1 MAGID
6 VLVVTHRAG
15 ALLDRCLGAL
25 SAQHT
30 APRRTLVV
38 VSSDVSVTVPPG
50 VDVLRTDGPSDFAPA
65 ANLGLSVMGERPV
78 VLLNDDTT
86 PHPLFIAELE
96 RAVDSPGIYQP
107 RILLPDGRI
116 DNTGHW
122 LFWDGFNVARGRGT
136 HTTNLPDR
144 AGAFSGAA
152 VCFTPEVL
160 ETVGLFDAEFGAYGE
175 DLDLSLRAVRMGF
188 PIRYVPAAEVTHE
201 LGATYGR
208 TTPKKIYRVERN
220 RTQAA
225 IRSLPAAAVLAMPAT
240 ATVRWAIMGVAA
252 ARGQGLGQSAGIRG
266 ALAAVAGAVSGA
278 AAAPAALSK
287 RRRDR
292 GQWTVDDAGMW
303 RHLWRQ
309 CAPLGKLSGEGL
321 SER

>member
-15 ALLDRCLGAL
+15 APDRCLGAL

-30 APRRTLVV
+30 APRRTQV

-50 VDVLRTDGPSDFAPA
+50 VDVLRTDGPSTLRLRQTLAIRHGRAPRGAPGRHHPSSSVHRRAGARA
-65 ANLGLSVMGERPV
+65 AQEFTSPASCCPT
-78 VLLNDDTT
+78 DASTT
-86 PHPLFIAELE
+86 P
-96 RAVDSPGIYQP
+96 V
-107 RILLPDGRI
+107 
-116 DNTGHW
+116 TGFSGW
-122 LFWDGFNVARGRGT
+122 TNVARGRGT
-136 HTTNLPDR
+136 TPPTSPT

-188 PIRYVPAAEVTHE
+188 LIRYVPAAEVTHE

-208 TTPKKIYRVERN
+208 TTPKTYRVERN

-240 ATVRWAIMGVAA
+240 ATVRGPSWESRLRA
-252 ARGQGLGQSAGIRG
+252 ARTRSVSGNPRRT
-266 ALAAVAGAVSGA
+266 AAVAGAVSGA

-309 CAPLGKLSGEGL
+309 GAPRGKLSGEGL
-321 SER
+321 SEP

>member
-1 MAGID
+1 M
-6 VLVVTHRAG
+6 
-15 ALLDRCLGAL
+15 
-25 SAQHT
+25 
-30 APRRTLVV
+30 V

-65 ANLGLSVMGERPV
+65 ANLGLSVMGDRPV
-78 VLLNDDTT
+78 VLLNDDTLLILVSS
-86 PHPLFIAELE
+86 PSL
-96 RAVDSPGIYQP
+96 RARLTTEIYQP

-136 HTTNLPDR
+136 HTTNLSDR

-160 ETVGLFDAEFGAYGE
+160 ETVGLFDSEFGAYGE

-188 PIRYVPAAEVTHE
+188 PIRYVPAAEVT
-201 LGATYGR
+201 TNSVRPTDR

-225 IRSLPAAAVLAMPAT
+225 IRSLPAAAILAMPAT
-240 ATVRWAIMGVAA
+240 ATVRWAIMEQVAA
-252 ARGQGLGQSAGIRG
+252 ARRPGARAVGGIPG
-266 ALAAVAGAVSGA
+266 ALAAIGAVSGA
-278 AAAPAALSK
+278 AAAPVALSATPRPRSVD
-287 RRRDR
+287 RRRCR
-292 GQWTVDDAGMW
+292 NVATPLATVRA
-303 RHLWRQ
+303 
-309 CAPLGKLSGEGL
+309 APQAL
-321 SER
+321 R